1 MTTMLVQKANTI
13 NALMRVLLDNVES
26 APAGISSMDLRTK
39 TGMNIH
45 QYNILVGVLVSTKR
59 IVNENNML
67 RAR

>member
-1 MTTMLVQKANTI
+1 MLVQKANTI

>member
-13 NALMRVLLDNVES
+13 NALMRVILDHVEF
-26 APAGISSMDLRTK
+26 APAGISSTDLRTK
-39 TGMNIH
+39 IGLNTH
-45 QYNILVGVLVSTKR
+45 QYNVLVGVLVNTKR

>member
-1 MTTMLVQKANTI
+1 MTIMLVQKANTI
-13 NALMRVLLDNVES
+13 NTLMRVILDRVES
-26 APAGISSMDLRTK
+26 APAGISSAALRAE

-45 QYNILVGVLVSTKR
+45 QYDMLVGVLVNTKR